1 MSPRLLLTSAAVAA
15 LLSALAAFAPAPA
28 SASASFCIGNAF
40 SCRDFGPFSDRNNTN
55 FDLGI
60 DVSNVPMTRAG
71 VNQVMASL
79 SPQGQTIMLHTCQN
93 YLGYPSQVR
102 SPRTIEFCHV
112 LLGR

>member
-1 MSPRLLLTSAAVAA
+1 MSRRFLLALVAA
-15 LLSALAAFAPAPA
+15 AASFPALATFTPQPA
-28 SASASFCIGNAF
+28 SAQASFCIGNTFA
-40 SCRDFGPFSDRNNTN
+40 CRDFGPFSDRNNTN

-60 DVSNVPMTRAG
+60 DVSNVPMTPAG

-79 SPQGQTIMLHTCQN
+79 SPEGQTIMLHTCQN

-112 LLGR
+112 LLRR